1 MLKYSNFA
9 IVASFFGL
17 WIDSYVP
24 DEYQIYVGFLLIFS
38 FGILHG
44 ANDLSLIKNINSQ
57 NKAESYWKILIYYVC
72 IVLSGAVLFYILP
85 SLALLL
91 FILVS
96 GYHFGEQHWNSKLKE
111 ENYFLKVAFELCYG
125 LVMLFMLFVFHLKEV
140 ERIVCDI
147 TSLSVSSFVIE
158 TAFYILLFCLVVT
171 GLILYFKYKAYK
183 EPPIVELFYLV
194 VFAIVFKTS
203 SLIWGFALYFIFWH
217 SIPSIL
223 DQMEFL
229 YGSISQKT
237 FKLYFKSA
245 VIYWLVSLAGI
256 TFLYFIFRDLKL
268 FDALFFSFLASIT
281 FPHVLVIEKM
291 FRKK

>member
-111 ENYFLKVAFELCYG
+111 ENYFPKVAFELCYG

>member
-111 ENYFLKVAFELCYG
+111 ENYFPKVAFELCYG

-158 TAFYILLFCLVVT
+158 TAFYFLLFCLVVT